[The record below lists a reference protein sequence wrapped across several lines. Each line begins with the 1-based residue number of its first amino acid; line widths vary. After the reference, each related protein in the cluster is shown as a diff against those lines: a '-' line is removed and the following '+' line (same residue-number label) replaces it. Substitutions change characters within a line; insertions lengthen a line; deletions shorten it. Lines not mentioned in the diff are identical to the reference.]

1 MMVFKLLSWNDLI
14 TDTSAPRSGMFSVV
28 VHALLMLW
36 GSVDVVVALAVLV
49 MVPVPVT

>member
-1 MMVFKLLSWNDLI
+1 MGLLGSCRLDI
-14 TDTSAPRSGMFSVV
+14 TKSAPRSGMFSVV